1 MLHLWPPRNRERE
14 WRSSFHCQ
22 NKKFSMENKY
32 QNFLSLCTPCWSSYN
47 NLIVY
52 LETAQLATHSQTNQH
67 IWYLWLFFFEINLKG
82 ILHQNK
88 FYRLNLIFWIVMGC
102 GIARFGRMGLKTTET
117 WKFWSQ
123 ILSPG
128 VLRRFS
134 DLSFCAVPRGPVWL
148 PGTARVSVVFRPLR
162 PKWAIPHP
170 ITIHNMRFRR

>member
-1 MLHLWPPRNRERE
+1 MSCKLHSFASIMMLHLWPPRNRERE

-102 GIARFGRMGLKTTET
+102 GHT
-117 WKFWSQ
+117 WY
-123 ILSPG
+123 
-128 VLRRFS
+128 
-134 DLSFCAVPRGPVWL
+134 LSFFLHEQNFWRIKFTPKKRVYYDKIHSKL
-148 PGTARVSVVFRPLR
+148 PIFCVITAKYTVNCQFFVL
-162 PKWAIPHP
+162 
-170 ITIHNMRFRR
+170 NL